1 MRQIPAIKM
10 SGTGNDFVMVDNRAG
25 LLTEDEKTAFV
36 ASVCRRRVS
45 VGADGAILVE
55 PATIPDH
62 DFRMRYY
69 NANGGE
75 AEMCG
80 NGSRCVSVFARRIGA
95 AGQEQRIQTRA
106 GTLLA
111 RVGPDDASA
120 RVRLSQPGPLYK
132 KWIMIEG
139 TPVVLQYINTG
150 VPHAVEFV
158 DEVSAVDVR
167 QRGAE
172 IRGHSVFGTAGT
184 NANFVELL
192 GEGQIRIR
200 TYERGVED
208 ETLACGTGATACAIA
223 TAFVHGY
230 TSPLKVHIASGDAL
244 TIHFK
249 LRESERTSEPP
260 LLEGAV
266 DTVFSGYVYWGNGTP
281 GTQAG

>member
-1 MRQIPAIKM
+1 MRNIPATKM

-25 LLTEDEKTAFV
+25 LLSEEEKAEFV

-69 NANGGE
+69 NADGGE

-95 AGQEQRIQTRA
+95 AGEEQRIQTQA

-111 RVGPDDASA
+111 RVGADDASA

-132 KWIMIEG
+132 KWIMLEG
-139 TPVVLQYINTG
+139 TPTVLHSINTG

-158 DEVSAVDVR
+158 EKVSKVDVK

-172 IRGHSVFGTAGT
+172 IRYHSVFGTQGT

-192 GEGQIRIR
+192 GKGEIRIR

-230 TSPLKVHIASGDAL
+230 TSPVKVHIASGDAL
-244 TIHFK
+244 TIHFT
-249 LRESERTSEPP
+249 LLEDQRTSEPP

-266 DTVFSGYVYWGNGTP
+266 DTVFSGDVYWGNGTSRS
-281 GTQAG
+281 